1 MSLDQNEAKKLL
13 ESLYEGGVDKDA
25 DWSNIDDELLQKFR
39 SAYES
44 GDAAVQHL
52 LATLAFNKFETA
64 EEADR
69 IAASMGGIKMAM
81 VGQIFED
88 FPTSSLEDLKE
99 AADKAGYDIEIL
111 S

>member
-1 MSLDQNEAKKLL
+1 MSITQSEAKKLM
-13 ESLYEGGVDKDA
+13 ESLYEGGVENDA
-25 DWSNIDDELLQKFR
+25 DWSHIDDSVLQKFR
-39 SAYES
+39 EAHES

-69 IAASMGGIKMAM
+69 IAASMGGIKAAM

-99 AADKAGYDIEIL
+99 AADKAGYDIEVL
-111 S
+111 V